1 MITLIRRL
9 WWKWKNRKYLKR
21 LKEQSDYYNQLARSL
36 NKAYYELSEKIDTEN
51 MYVEIPL
58 DLLEGEI
65 PELKENIEVPDML
78 HQPVKINELYI
89 NGVKIK

>member
-36 NKAYYELSEKIDTEN
+36 NKAYYELSEKMDTEN

-65 PELKENIEVPDML
+65 PELQE
-78 HQPVKINELYI
+78 
-89 NGVKIK
+89 IKDDNKSYSGIRDGGCAKR

>member
-1 MITLIRRL
+1 MIDLIKHL
-9 WWKWKNRKYLKR
+9 WRKWRNRKYIKR
-21 LKEQSDYYNQLARSL
+21 LKEQSEYYSQLARSL

-58 DLLEGEI
+58 DFLESEI
-65 PELKENIEVPDML
+65 PELKGDMEVQDML

>member
-1 MITLIRRL
+1 MITLISRL
-9 WWKWKNRKYLKR
+9 WWKWKNRKYLKK

-36 NKAYYELSEKIDTEN
+36 NKAYWETFSKVDTEN

-58 DLLEGEI
+58 DLLESDI
-65 PELKENIEVPDML
+65 PELKGDVEEQDML

>member
-1 MITLIRRL
+1 MIALIRRL

-36 NKAYYELSEKIDTEN
+36 NKMYWETFSKVDTEN

-58 DLLEGEI
+58 DLLESEI
-65 PELKENIEVPDML
+65 PELKGDVEVQDML
-78 HQPVKINELYI
+78 NQPVKINELYI